1 MDRARPYELPRAK
14 FDMVIATGRTFAKT
28 PLQRIMASLA
38 GSNHGNDSKDACLK
52 LERTKVNILG
62 GIFQLKEY
70 DVLANK
76 YYLDI
81 LKVDSHT
88 NTDVILLRLF
98 ILGCQPIYDTF
109 REVNMATGITS
120 ATWRVYFLPKSY
132 PPQLMV
138 NGSICDES
146 LFDNKLHPAH
156 GKNAPRSRKGCQAS
170 LKPCYKQAVE
180 EIKKSDAKLLGGA
193 QHGKSPAADNHLA
206 LIPRTPDDTL
216 TISTFIGSNG
226 NLSPPGGPNITS
238 APPPMLLLTNGGTVD
253 GFIAVSNK
261 EKRSRKDIDSTALL
275 TSPVL
280 QHLDGIATSNYF
292 QSF

>member
-156 GKNAPRSRKGCQAS
+156 GKNAP
-170 LKPCYKQAVE
+170 
-180 EIKKSDAKLLGGA
+180 DAKLLGGA
-193 QHGKSPAADNHLA
+193 QHSKSPAADNHLA